1 MSFVAF
7 LKVHLGCS
15 LESGGG
21 SFAVWIPST
30 DLSVP
35 QPSCTVH
42 ERKRVGL
49 SCWRLGTP
57 FLFRKALDT

>member
-7 LKVHLGCS
+7 LKAHLGCS

-21 SFAVWIPST
+21 SFAVWILST

-42 ERKRVGL
+42 ERKGGIVLLAFGD
-49 SCWRLGTP
+49 S
-57 FLFRKALDT
+57 FFV